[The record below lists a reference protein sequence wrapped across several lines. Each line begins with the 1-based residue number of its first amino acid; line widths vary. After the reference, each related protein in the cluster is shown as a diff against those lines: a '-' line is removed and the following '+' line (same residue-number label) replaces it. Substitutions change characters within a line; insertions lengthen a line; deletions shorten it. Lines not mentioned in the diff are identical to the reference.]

1 MAHCYSGG
9 MVTNQVTRFGILAL
23 CASLAFDVSG
33 LCADIKATDENIPSS
48 MNAGGTAEDY
58 ATYILG
64 TTGPVTRDYGPNSG
78 AFVGPSTSYNHLIIQ
93 SGSTMKSH
101 YGWIGSTQNA
111 HHNIADVIGST
122 WEVANRIDVGVDGSY
137 NRLSIT
143 AGSQVSAEWAYV
155 GLTATASNNTLN
167 LLGNGSKLNLA
178 FSMTVGSSGPN
189 NTLNV
194 GDGAQLF
201 NGLQTVIGS
210 YDNANNNQA
219 FVYGRGS
226 LISTPQLRIGGEDLT
241 GNSLTLS
248 DAGLVRIS
256 EYWDINYALFVS
268 ADTGNFMNFDGGF
281 LAIEGDFTSHLADLI
296 GAGAFRLWDGSN
308 WQIGSLNDF
317 IFGYYDEADA
327 FAFTGYEG
335 LGGYTILTNVSVI
348 PEPSTYAALVGC
360 AALGLAAFRRHRRRG
375 AR

>member
-1 MAHCYSGG
+1 MLFPFVS
-9 MVTNQVTRFGILAL
+9 RFRFLAL
-23 CASLAFDVSG
+23 CACLAFHASG
-33 LCADIKATDENIPSS
+33 LRADIKATDENLPSS
-48 MNAGGTAEDY
+48 MNAGGTEEDY

-64 TTGPVTRDYGPNSG
+64 TNGPVTRDYGPNSG
-78 AFVGPSTSYNHLIIQ
+78 AYVGPSSSYNHLIIQ

-101 YGWIGSTQNA
+101 YGWIGSAQNA

-122 WEVANRIDVGVDGSY
+122 WEVTDRIDVGVDGSY

-143 AGSQVSAEWAYV
+143 AGSQVSAEWAFV

-167 LLGNGSKLNLA
+167 LLGSGSKLNLVY
-178 FSMTVGSSGPN
+178 SITVGSSGPN

-210 YDNANNNQA
+210 SNNANNNQA

-226 LISTPQLRIGGEDLT
+226 LISTPQLRIGGGSLT

-268 ADTGNFMNFDGGF
+268 ADTGNFINFDGGF
-281 LAIEGDFTSHLADLI
+281 LAVQGNFTGHLAALI
-296 GAGAFRLWDGSN
+296 AAGAFRFWDGSS
-308 WQIGSLNDF
+308 WQVGGVDDF
-317 IFGYYDEADA
+317 IFGYYDETEALA
-327 FAFTGYEG
+327 LTGYEG
-335 LGGYTILTNVSVI
+335 LGGYTIITNVPTAV
-348 PEPSTYAALVGC
+348 PEPSTYAALVGV
-360 AALGLAAFRRHRRRG
+360 AALGFAAFRRHRRRVG
-375 AR
+375 A